1 MDESKLHNIED
12 INPDNIIYNDIKSKE
27 DKTAI
32 VMKYRDKSILSDII
46 FQTPSLINLKI
57 INKRKNYFE
66 LIVPLYGKKQNK
78 IKNFIKFAEKL
89 DKKIVYDA
97 QINSSAWF
105 TDKNTYRYKK
115 TIKKNIH
122 SEIDLDEIKTKKD
135 CGNINL
141 NNGFLK
147 VKIIGHEYDHEI
159 KDKSKSFSTTLM
171 YEKKNITISEIPDK
185 SWVKL
190 IVQLDSLYINN
201 NNFEIFVKP
210 ILINFTDF
218 EKLSDN
224 NKISLNSLPDC

>member
-1 MDESKLHNIED
+1 MI
-12 INPDNIIYNDIKSKE
+12 
-27 DKTAI
+27 
-32 VMKYRDKSILSDII
+32 
-46 FQTPSLINLKI
+46 
-57 INKRKNYFE
+57 
-66 LIVPLYGKKQNK
+66 GKKQSK

-89 DKKIVYDA
+89 DKKVVYDA

-115 TIKKNIH
+115 IIKKNIH
-122 SEIDLDEIKTKKD
+122 SEINLDEIKTKRE
-135 CGNINL
+135 CSNINL

-147 VKIIGHEYDHEI
+147 VKIIGHEYDQEI
-159 KDKSKSFSTTLM
+159 KDKQKSFSTTLM
-171 YEKKNITISEIPDK
+171 HEKKNITINQIPDK

-210 ILINFTDF
+210 ILINFINI

-224 NKISLNSLPDC
+224 DKISLNSLPDC